1 MEPIRSSH
9 VDAYV
14 LDWVL
19 REPLKREWFFEQ
31 RDGNCRLMGSFAARL
46 SETAPTWG
54 RAVAPFA
61 EWVAQTLRAPN
72 RTPANKDQTVPTRL
86 TQRRRSEGRGNE
98 FVPDSPVAQR
108 PPKICSVCGASL
120 KRGQYCGSCAPEVCR
135 EKMIALG
142 PIARAAAQSKQ
153 AQKSRTKTQ
162 KRHAAQLQA
171 WIDSGPPVV
180 DENTYVHEIQPKLAS
195 LTFSAIASALQVS
208 EPYARDI
215 RAGRRRPHPRH
226 WQALTQL
233 AGVSTNA

>member
-1 MEPIRSSH
+1 
-9 VDAYV
+9 
-14 LDWVL
+14 
-19 REPLKREWFFEQ
+19 
-31 RDGNCRLMGSFAARL
+31 
-46 SETAPTWG
+46 
-54 RAVAPFA
+54 
-61 EWVAQTLRAPN
+61 
-72 RTPANKDQTVPTRL
+72 
-86 TQRRRSEGRGNE
+86 
-98 FVPDSPVAQR
+98 
-108 PPKICSVCGASL
+108 
-120 KRGQYCGSCAPEVCR
+120 
-135 EKMIALG
+135 MIALG